1 MLVAFRLLFQ
11 EKAGSSNAK
20 QYMVF
25 QALQSPATRWVP
37 FVIGGILLLWAAVQ
51 AYKGIRGNVLK
62 IMKIDHLPGW
72 GRGLI
77 RVSSLVGFL
86 ALAVTLG
93 TVGLSLIQ
101 AAWHENPILVKN
113 MDDVFLAIRRLPFGP
128 VLLHLEAIGLLLFGG
143 FMLTMAWYF
152 PFRTA

>member
-1 MLVAFRLLFQ
+1 MG
-11 EKAGSSNAK
+11 KAGSSNAK
-20 QYMVF
+20 QYLVF
-25 QALQSPATRWVP
+25 EALQSPATRWVP
-37 FVIGGILLLWAAVQ
+37 YLLGGILLLWATVQ
-51 AYKGIRGNVLK
+51 AYKGLTGNVLA

-72 GRGLI
+72 VRGLI
-77 RVSSLVGFL
+77 RVSSFVGFL
-86 ALAVTLG
+86 ALATTLG
-93 TVGLSLIQ
+93 TVGFSLIQ

-113 MDDVFLAIRRLPFGP
+113 MDDVFRTIRLLPFGN